1 MDPNYLTKTLLTLQ
15 WPWVLAV
22 VVLWHLLGANIA
34 AEELKVDKPSAEKI
48 ALISNYSALLVCMPV
63 ALFVPP
69 LLCVNLLVYYVGAVG
84 LQTTLVRLFFPD
96 LDGRTVSR
104 WAYSANN
111 QIVGL
116 TLVGWIGYIWFCS
129 QQNQH
134 H

>member
-1 MDPNYLTKTLLTLQ
+1 MYPDYLTKVALPLQ

-22 VVLWHLLGANIA
+22 VVLWHLLGAKIA
-34 AEELKVDKPSAEKI
+34 AEELKVDKTSAEKI
-48 ALISNYSALLVCMPV
+48 ALLSNYSALLICMPV

-96 LDGRTVSR
+96 LDARTVSR
-104 WAYSANN
+104 WAYAANN

-116 TLVGWIGYIWFCS
+116 TLVGWIGYIWFCI
-129 QQNQH
+129 QQNQRH
-134 H
+134 